1 MRRRRAALW
10 TVLAAG
16 FLFVNFH
23 RTATAVLADSLARTF
38 DATGAELG
46 LLHASFFYV
55 YAPLQLPAGLI
66 VDRYGPRRVGAGGL
80 GLLTF
85 GVAWFALSESLA
97 TAFLARAVVGLGGSV
112 LYIGTLRF
120 CANWFRADEYA
131 TMTGYTVAAAG
142 LGGILATTPL
152 AVATGAVGWR
162 TATLATAATT
172 GVLTLAI
179 AGFVRDTPEQAGV
192 AAEGEGA
199 ATAAEGEGAATAA
212 EGEGAATAAEGEG
225 AATAAEGEGA
235 ATAAEGEGAATA
247 ADGEGAATAAD
258 GEGASDTGAAT
269 LADVVANVRTVVG
282 ERETW
287 LMGAILFCVLGVNF
301 TVLGLWG
308 VPFLVDTYGV
318 SLARASTVVLVG
330 NVGFV
335 VGSPLLGALSDRLGR
350 RTELVVATAL
360 LFTLAYA
367 VLAVVPPFPVVA
379 PVFFVALVANGG
391 VALVFTIGKERHPPS
406 VAGTVTGVVNGF
418 GYFGA
423 ALLPALLGGVLDA
436 YWTGETLNGARVYTV
451 FGYRIAF
458 GIAAA
463 AGLVATLAALWLHRR
478 ERTVSGG

>member
-80 GLLTF
+80 GLLTL

-172 GVLTLAI
+172 GVLALAI

-235 ATAAEGEGAATA
+235 
-247 ADGEGAATAAD
+247 
-258 GEGASDTGAAT
+258 SDTGAAT
-269 LADVVANVRTVVG
+269 LADVAANVRTVVG

-391 VALVFTIGKERHPPS
+391 VALVFTIGKERHSPS
-406 VAGTVTGVVNGF
+406 VAGTVTGVVNGC

-451 FGYRIAF
+451 FGYRVAF

-463 AGLVATLAALWLHRR
+463 AGVVATLAALWLHRR
-478 ERTVSGG
+478 ERTARGG

>member
-1 MRRRRAALW
+1 VPALSTRRRRAALW

-66 VDRYGPRRVGAGGL
+66 VDRYGPRRVGATGL
-80 GLLTF
+80 GLLSV
-85 GVAWFALSESLA
+85 GVGWFALSESLA
-97 TAFLARAVVGLGGSV
+97 AAFLARAVVGLGGSV

-120 CANWFRADEYA
+120 CANWFRADQYA

-152 AVATGAVGWR
+152 AMATGALGWR
-162 TATLATAATT
+162 PAMLATAATT
-172 GVLTLAI
+172 GVLALAI
-179 AGFVRDTPEQAGV
+179 AAFVRDTPTQATVGDGGV
-192 AAEGEGA
+192 DS
-199 ATAAEGEGAATAA
+199 TAA
-212 EGEGAATAAEGEG
+212 
-225 AATAAEGEGA
+225 
-235 ATAAEGEGAATA
+235 
-247 ADGEGAATAAD
+247 
-258 GEGASDTGAAT
+258 SRS
-269 LADVVANVRTVVG
+269 DVVANVRAVVA

-287 LMGAILFCVLGVNF
+287 LMGVVLFCVLGVNF

-318 SLARASTVVLVG
+318 SLARASTFVLVG

-335 VGSPLLGALSDRLGR
+335 LGSPLLGALSDRLGR
-350 RTELVVATAL
+350 RTELVVVAAF

-367 VLAVVPPFPVVA
+367 ALVLVPPLAVVA
-379 PVFFVALVANGG
+379 PVFFLALLANGG
-391 VALVFTIGKERHPPS
+391 VALVFTVAKERHDPD
-406 VAGTVTGVVNGF
+406 VAGTITGVVNGC
-418 GYFGA
+418 GYLGA
-423 ALLPALLGGVLDA
+423 AVLPALLGGVLDA
-436 YWTGETLNGARVYTV
+436 YWTGEVLNGARVYTV
-451 FGYRIAF
+451 VGYRVAF

-463 AGLVATLAALWLHRR
+463 AGLVATLVALALHRR
-478 ERTVSGG
+478 ETRPAGC

>member
-80 GLLTF
+80 GLLTL

-199 ATAAEGEGAATAA
+199 ATAADGEGAATAA
-212 EGEGAATAAEGEG
+212 E
-225 AATAAEGEGA
+225 
-235 ATAAEGEGAATA
+235 
-247 ADGEGAATAAD
+247 GEGAATAAD